1 MKAKI
6 GEDKSAGRIF
16 TETRE
21 IKMNVTAYN
30 EDLFRFI
37 ENSPTA
43 FHAVS
48 TMADELEKNGF
59 TALKEQDAW
68 KLEKGKKY
76 FVTRNGSS
84 IIAFIMGKKSPVDT
98 GIKITGAHTD
108 SPCLKVKP
116 LPELQWD
123 SMLRIGVE
131 VYGGAL
137 LTTWFD
143 RKLNLAGRVTCLERQ
158 DNGDDILKNFLI
170 NFNRPVA
177 VIPSLAVH
185 FERNSTTGSKVNP
198 QLHIPPLFLL
208 ENDGKNFSFEQIL
221 MEQINREHSGIM
233 AKDILGFDMNFAD
246 FEPPCFAGLNNEF
259 ISSPRL
265 DNLISCHACLKS
277 IESAGS
283 LSSSLIVCTDNEE
296 IGSDTRS
303 GARGSFLES
312 VLSRISVTTENTA
325 ITAARSMI
333 ISMDNAHAVNP
344 SYLEKYEANHI
355 CRLNK
360 GPVLKINASKKY
372 ASDSQSGAFFKYLCK
387 KADVCCQTFVMR
399 NDIPCGSTIGPAISS
414 KTGIRAVDAG
424 APTLSMHSIR
434 ELTGDKDPFMFFKVI
449 KEFFSMDDEMLL
461 SLT

>member
-1 MKAKI
+1 
-6 GEDKSAGRIF
+6 
-16 TETRE
+16 
-21 IKMNVTAYN
+21 MNLTAYN

-37 ENSPTA
+37 KNSPTE

-48 TMADELEKNGF
+48 AMAYEFEKNGF
-59 TALKEQDAW
+59 TALREKDAW

-76 FVTRNGSS
+76 FVTCNDSS

-98 GIKITGAHTD
+98 GIKIIGAHTD

-116 LPELQWD
+116 HPKLQSD

-131 VYGGAL
+131 VYGGAI

-143 RKLNLAGRVTCLERQ
+143 RKLNLAGRVTYLEQQ
-158 DNGDDILKNFLI
+158 DNGNEILKNFLI

-185 FERNSTTGSKVNP
+185 FERNSSTDQAINP

-208 ENDGKNFSFEQIL
+208 ENKDNRTSFTKILVKQI
-221 MEQINREHSGIM
+221 MQEDSGVM
-233 AKDILGFDMNFAD
+233 AKDVLGFDMNFSD

-277 IESAGS
+277 IENADS
-283 LSSSLIVCTDNEE
+283 LSTSLIVCTDNEE

-303 GARGSFLES
+303 GARGSFLDS
-312 VLSRISVTTENTA
+312 ILSRISVTPENIA
-325 ITAARSMI
+325 RTAARSII

-344 SYLEKYEANHI
+344 AYMEKYETNHI
-355 CRLNK
+355 CQLNK
-360 GPVLKINASKKY
+360 GPVLKINTSRKY
-372 ASDSQSGAFFKYLCK
+372 ASDSQSAAFFKYICK
-387 KADVCCQTFVMR
+387 KAGVCFQTFVMR

-414 KTGIRAVDAG
+414 KTGIKAVDIG
-424 APTLSMHSIR
+424 APTLAMHSIR
-434 ELTGDKDPFMFFKVI
+434 ELTGNKDPFMLFKVA
-449 KEFFSMDDEMLL
+449 EQFFSSDDEILL